1 MISLLSFQV
10 QSKPEKKPGTPPP
23 APVATTATPAPTPRS
38 PSPPPAPVI
47 VTPPPPAIN
56 IPRFY
61 YPRGLPALGPAANH
75 DAEIAAIETV
85 FTEFEEE
92 KADIYEM
99 GKVAKVKSH
108 LSPNLFFRIEQTLLR
123 QRQASTFNSSR
134 AVEMPTSILRLEIS
148 LHFPEGICFSWEIT
162 ARSGLVKTVLFL
174 SNATLGNKHVVQSKV
189 IWAVVVF
196 PFRHAGVHFTGKHP
210 CSTQQVVRGRA
221 LCLFTR
227 SLQLGG
233 SKTRACSLKPYK

>member
-1 MISLLSFQV
+1 MISLLSFQI

-108 LSPNLFFRIEQTLLR
+108 LSPNLFFRIEQ
-123 QRQASTFNSSR
+123 STFNSSK
-134 AVEMPTSILRLEIS
+134 AVEMPTSILRLETS
-148 LHFPEGICFSWEIT
+148 LHFPEGFCFSWEIT
-162 ARSGLVKTVLFL
+162 VCSGLVKTVLFL
-174 SNATLGNKHVVQSKV
+174 SNATLGSKRVVQSKV
-189 IWAVVVF
+189 IQAVVVF
-196 PFRHAGVHFTGKHP
+196 PFRHVGVHFTGKHP
-210 CSTQQVVRGRA
+210 CSTQQVVRGQA

-233 SKTRACSLKPYK
+233 SKTRAYSLKPYK

>member
-61 YPRGLPALGPAANH
+61 YPRGLPALGLAANH
-75 DAEIAAIETV
+75 DAAIAAIETV

-99 GKVAKVKSH
+99 GKVAKVKSQ
-108 LSPNLFFRIEQTLLR
+108 LSPNLFFGIEQTLLR
-123 QRQASTFNSSR
+123 QRQASTFNSSM
-134 AVEMPTSILRLEIS
+134 AVAIPTFILRLEIF
-148 LHFPEGICFSWEIT
+148 LHFPEGFCFSWEIT

-174 SNATLGNKHVVQSKV
+174 SSATLGNKHAVQSKV
-189 IWAVVVF
+189 IRAVVVF

-233 SKTRACSLKPYK
+233 SKTRASSSKSYK